1 MQSVSLP
8 MLFTPE
14 EIALNVKVTRR
25 TVYYWLSSGKLNG
38 LRAGSGWRITQADL
52 LAFMMHHAHA
62 RQSVVTEPQPSS

>member
-1 MQSVSLP
+1 MSLP

-38 LRAGSGWRITQADL
+38 LRVGSSWRITQADL
-52 LAFMMHHAHA
+52 LVFMTHAAHA
-62 RQSVVTEPQPSS
+62 KQPVRVEPQTSS